1 MTLPERIRIL
11 VADDHAVLRAGLRVL
26 LTAEEDLE
34 VVGEAATGEDA
45 VQQIRECRPDVAVV
59 DISMPGLGG
68 VGAMRRIATL
78 GLQTKVVVFTM
89 HPEEEYLFPVLDAGG
104 SGFVTKSSA
113 DRDLVDAV
121 RCAARGE
128 VYLSPH
134 ATILLLRRYR
144 AGERRGEGDGLHGL
158 THRERETLA
167 LTAEGYTASEIGRK
181 LYLSP
186 KTVDTYR
193 ARIARKLGLTHRSE
207 LVKFALRHGL
217 LKPPQEGE
225 APHRRDT

>member
-1 MTLPERIRIL
+1 
-11 VADDHAVLRAGLRVL
+11 
-26 LTAEEDLE
+26 
-34 VVGEAATGEDA
+34 
-45 VQQIRECRPDVAVV
+45 
-59 DISMPGLGG
+59 
-68 VGAMRRIATL
+68 
-78 GLQTKVVVFTM
+78 M

-134 ATILLLRRYR
+134 ASILLLRRYR

-217 LKPPQEGE
+217 LKPP
-225 APHRRDT
+225 